1 MTRRLLL
8 GLLCLVGCGDPVAP
22 PVCVRWESAAVVD
35 DSTAV
40 RLADVR
46 YCTEYR

>member
-1 MTRRLLL
+1 MRRLLL
-8 GLLCLVGCGDPVAP
+8 GLLCLTGCGDPVAP
-22 PVCVRWESAAVVD
+22 LVCVRWESAPTVVD